1 MVVLYPILHAPSA
14 ITGIGTP
21 RTGPRTRGLSGMA
34 NAADRDTLP
43 SMNTIIYAAVA
54 VLCLALPLRAWLQ
67 DRRSRLRGSFALL
80 GVNLAWIYGAFAGY
94 LVSGLL
100 LLDVA
105 YSVGAAFLPASLYGF
120 LCCLLRRPRPTDTR
134 TRLRLGAA
142 GAALAALFVLAQLT
156 LFHGQP
162 HGSPAAVALG
172 LCVFAGLGFDLL
184 MLVEHVR
191 HATQQVARQR
201 LGYLLGLTGTAVLFS
216 AVEILARNLQG
227 APEQAGLDL
236 FSAPVL
242 LQGLLP
248 PVGVLLTGA
257 LIYFMHQVLVLTRLL
272 DLHEI
277 FSRTL
282 TLALCAAVLVGVEGL
297 AIIWSDTATHSP
309 LHSTWLMM
317 VATVL
322 FLAVYDP
329 MRRAVEQRL
338 NARLNRRGQVLA
350 RSLLEVEEALPKA
363 IGLAT
368 AFEAVLQPLVAS
380 GRAPYATIYL
390 WDQELGQFG
399 RAAARGHCD
408 PEPLEAVPPVS
419 FDEQPGAPLPWLVR
433 GAQLRQARKEPPH
446 EQTAG
451 QRARLMK
458 ALGIDVL
465 LPLRSGELLLGW
477 LGLAEEP
484 DTDGFSQDEL
494 RRLRHAANRLAV
506 VLENVHGFHQLEEQH
521 RLAALGT
528 MAAGLAHEIRN
539 PLAAIKGAAQ
549 YLEPQEGGAGGG
561 DETREFVAII
571 IDEVDRL
578 EVVVDR
584 FLDYARPLV
593 IEPTAVD
600 VNRLANRSVELLR
613 RQGLPTDI
621 EIELA
626 LTEAL
631 PEPPGDP
638 ALLLQV
644 LENLLRNA
652 VQALARAEQPEAER
666 RVRLHTRLGHAFGH
680 GRGASTVDIVVED
693 TGPGIPAQERDKLF
707 IPFYTRR
714 AGGTGLGLALCRRIV
729 HAHGGDIE
737 VGDRPGGGARFTV
750 LLPLEPPD
758 GAMTRAG

>member
-1 MVVLYPILHAPSA
+1 
-14 ITGIGTP
+14 
-21 RTGPRTRGLSGMA
+21 
-34 NAADRDTLP
+34 
-43 SMNTIIYAAVA
+43 MNTLIYASVA
-54 VLCLALPLRAWLQ
+54 VLSLALPLRVWLQ
-67 DRRSRLRGSFALL
+67 DRGSRLRADFARL
-80 GVNLAWIYGAFAGY
+80 GLNLAWMYAAFAGY
-94 LVSGLL
+94 LVTGRPGWDL
-100 LLDVA
+100 A
-105 YSVGAAFLPASLYGF
+105 YGAGAAFVPATLYAF
-120 LCCLLRRPRPTDTR
+120 LASLLRRPLPTDS
-134 TRLRLGAA
+134 RLRGRLGWACL
-142 GAALAALFVLAQLT
+142 GVAALYLAAQL
-156 LFHGQP
+156 LFFPGRP
-162 HGSPAAVALG
+162 HGNIAAVMLG
-172 LCVFAGLGFDLL
+172 LWVFSGLGFDLV
-184 MLVEHVR
+184 LVLEHYRRSNQRVTR
-191 HATQQVARQR
+191 AR
-201 LGYLLGLTGTAVLFS
+201 LAYLLGLMGAAVLFS
-216 AVEILARNLQG
+216 AVEVLARSLG
-227 APEQAGLDL
+227 SMPEPTSLDL
-236 FSAPVL
+236 LSAPVL
-242 LQGLLP
+242 LQGALP
-248 PVGVLLTGA
+248 PMGVLFTGV
-257 LIYFMHQVLVLTRLL
+257 LVYFMHQVLVLYRLL

-282 TLALCAAVLVGVEGL
+282 TLAICAIPLVGLQLL
-297 AIIWSDTATHSP
+297 AAAWSASGSFSP
-309 LHSTWLMM
+309 LHSTWLSL
-317 VATVL
+317 VATVV

-329 MRRAVEQRL
+329 LRRQVEQRL
-338 NARLNRRGQVLA
+338 RARLNQQGQLLA
-350 RSLLEVEEALPKA
+350 RSLDEVTEALPKA
-363 IGLAT
+363 IGMAT
-368 AFEAVLQPLVAS
+368 AYEAMLQPLVTS
-380 GRAPYATIYL
+380 GRVVYAAVYL
-390 WDQELGQFG
+390 WDQDRGQFG
-399 RAAARGHCD
+399 LAASKGPHQ
-408 PEPLEAVPPVS
+408 PEPLEAVPPLDLTDGKGRVV
-419 FDEQPGAPLPWLVR
+419 PWLVR
-433 GAQLRQARKEPPH
+433 GELLRAARRG
-446 EQTAG
+446 QTGSDLAE
-451 QRARLMK
+451 QRARLLK
-458 ALGIDVL
+458 ALGLDVL
-465 LPLRSGELLLGW
+465 LPLSSGELVLGW
-477 LGLAEEP
+477 LGLEDDPEF
-484 DTDGFSQDEL
+484 DGFSREEL
-494 RRLRHAANRLAV
+494 ARLREVADQLTV

-750 LLPLEPPD
+750 LLPLELPD